1 MDNNNIATL
10 QDYQFLIE
18 TSFKKME
25 KLTKDFTIL
34 DQSQQNISLN
44 TLNKEYENV
53 KINIGLMNSE
63 LSSLKEENNSIKW
76 KKIIS
81 ELQLIQDSYKV
92 KIDKMKNK
100 KYNNN
105 NIIDDPL
112 SIDIKVD
119 MTQMSSQQVINR
131 GDNILQSDRGAI
143 GRMKKIVNKDLDT
156 MREINRE
163 LLGQNENLE
172 NSGKE
177 IKEIDYSLNR
187 AGKQI
192 KIMAKIFATDKLIIC
207 LIFFILFII
216 IAIII
221 LSFFFNGNENTNS
234 KYDSFNNGN

>member
-63 LSSLKEENNSIKW
+63 LSSLKEETNSIKW
-76 KKIIS
+76 KKIICD
-81 ELQLIQDSYKV
+81 LQLIQDSYKV

-100 KYNNN
+100 KNNN
-105 NIIDDPL
+105 NIINDPL

-131 GDNILQSDRGAI
+131 GDNILHSDRGAI

-192 KIMAKIFATDKLIIC
+192 KTMAKIFATDKLIIC
-207 LIFFILFII
+207 MIFFILFVI

>member
-76 KKIIS
+76 KKIICD
-81 ELQLIQDSYKV
+81 LQLIQDSYKV

-100 KYNNN
+100 KNNN
-105 NIIDDPL
+105 NIINDPL

-192 KIMAKIFATDKLIIC
+192 KTMAKIFATDKLIIC
-207 LIFFILFII
+207 MIFFILFVI